1 MPVSETNSR
10 LLYQA
15 MKACGIRV
23 VSALPES
30 WLVPVIRMIGEDPEM
45 RLIRVAKEEECIGI
59 SAGAHFAGV
68 RSAMLI
74 PNHGFLAAVNPIVSL
89 AHLYKV
95 PLMMF
100 IAYRGT
106 FGDIYPWHTPGGTVT
121 EALLQALRVPYTMLD
136 SPASLERRVQDAQK
150 LADASQLPVAL
161 LLKNELMMEAR

>member
-10 LLYQA
+10 LLHQTL
-15 MKACGIRV
+15 KACGIQV

-30 WLVPVIRMIGEDPEM
+30 WLVPVIRMIGDDPGI
-45 RLIRVAKEEECIGI
+45 RLLRVAKEEECVGI
-59 SAGAHFAGV
+59 SAGAHFAGMK
-68 RSAMLI
+68 SAMLI

-121 EALLQALRVPYTMLD
+121 EPLLQTLRIPYTILD
-136 SPASLERRVQDAQK
+136 SPESLERRVRDAQA
-150 LADASQLPVAL
+150 LADASLLPVAL
-161 LLKNELMMEAR
+161 LLKHELMLEA

>member
-10 LLYQA
+10 LLHQTL
-15 MKACGIRV
+15 KARGIQV

-30 WLVPVIRMIGEDPEM
+30 WLVPVIRMIGEDPGIK
-45 RLIRVAKEEECIGI
+45 LIRVAKEEECVGI

-68 RSAMLI
+68 KSAMLV

-106 FGDIYPWHTPGGTVT
+106 FGDTYPWHTPGGTVT
-121 EALLQALRVPYTMLD
+121 EPLLQTLRIPYTILD
-136 SPASLERRVQDAQK
+136 SPESLEGRVRDAQT
-150 LADASQLPVAL
+150 LADASLLPVAL
-161 LLKNELMMEAR
+161 LLKHELMMEA